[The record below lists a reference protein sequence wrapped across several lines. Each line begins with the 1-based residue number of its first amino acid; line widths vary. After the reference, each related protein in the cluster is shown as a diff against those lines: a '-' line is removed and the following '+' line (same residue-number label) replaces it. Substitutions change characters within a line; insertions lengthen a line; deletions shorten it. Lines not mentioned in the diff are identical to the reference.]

1 MIVEMRR
8 GASQEQV
15 DAVIERAHKFGFDVQ
30 LNVGTDKVVVAIL
43 GSDTGRVSTDA
54 FEVLEGVESVTR
66 IMRPYKLAARD
77 FKNEPTLVRVGDVVV
92 GGPRVV
98 VMAGPCSIE
107 SRSQLLSTAEYV
119 TKAGATV
126 LRGGAFKPRTSPFSF
141 QGLRDQGME
150 LLKQVRSEI
159 GVPVVTEITDVD
171 TVEQVLDYVDI
182 LQVGARNM
190 QNYTLLH
197 AVGQTGKPVML
208 KRGLAA
214 TVTEWLQAADHLMA
228 SGGSQVI
235 LCERGIRT
243 FETAT
248 RFTLDIASIGVIK
261 RNSHLPVIVDPS
273 HAAGHHDLVPTLA
286 RAAIAAGA
294 DGLLIEVH
302 PDPAN
307 ALSDGLQSLTFSD
320 FSRLMGRT
328 ARHCGRRGT
337 LDLDHDPLRRAS
349 PLSIRGQPPNLA
361 PAPVPHASAPLVRQ
375 ASSPVIGG
383 RALDLGRLAHAVRQ
397 EERRSER
404 RPQGDEP
411 GDGKGGGQT
420 HVIGKD
426 AAYRRPRHHADGID
440 GLEKAHRRAAL
451 ALGHGEQGAA
461 HQDGADQ
468 PRPDAM
474 QRAQHEQHPQGLR
487 DRRRERRHGDQP
499 QPRDHGPAHAQARA
513 DVPRP
518 QGYERAAPLP

>member
-15 DAVIERAHKFGFDVQ
+15 DAVIERAAKFGFEVQ

-43 GSDTGRVSTDA
+43 GSDTGRAPTEA

-77 FKNEPTLVRVGDVVV
+77 FKSEPTLVRVGDVVI

-98 VMAGPCSIE
+98 IMAGPCSIE
-107 SRSQLLSTAEYV
+107 SRSQLLKTAAHV
-119 TKAGATV
+119 TSVGATV

-141 QGLRDQGME
+141 QGLGDQGIE

-171 TVEQVLDYVDI
+171 TVEQVVDFVDI

-243 FETAT
+243 FETST

-261 RNSHLPVIVDPS
+261 RSSHLPVIADPS

-286 RAAIAAGA
+286 KAAIAAGA

-320 FSRLMGRT
+320 FARLMGELK
-328 ARHCGRRGT
+328 AIAAAVGR
-337 LDLDHDPLRRAS
+337 
-349 PLSIRGQPPNLA
+349 SI
-361 PAPVPHASAPLVRQ
+361 
-375 ASSPVIGG
+375 
-383 RALDLGRLAHAVRQ
+383 
-397 EERRSER
+397 
-404 RPQGDEP
+404 
-411 GDGKGGGQT
+411 
-420 HVIGKD
+420 
-426 AAYRRPRHHADGID
+426 
-440 GLEKAHRRAAL
+440 
-451 ALGHGEQGAA
+451 
-461 HQDGADQ
+461 
-468 PRPDAM
+468 
-474 QRAQHEQHPQGLR
+474 
-487 DRRRERRHGDQP
+487 
-499 QPRDHGPAHAQARA
+499 
-513 DVPRP
+513 
-518 QGYERAAPLP
+518 